1 MIAGL
6 ESGVSQLFVDG
17 QHGAVVVGEHPRA
30 LDHHLVGR
38 HGRRIDSGRRSIA
51 RGDLFAALH
60 TGAFAALDDV
70 PVIGDQD
77 DGATDGR
84 GGGHQR
90 VEPLEPVDPPHGAD
104 RIGAVEGVVDVVE
117 DARDDRTP
125 VGVVDGRTH
134 LDRQRATAADGFEVG
149 LVEEHLSLTAQTVTG
164 QPRGEAV
171 PLLGL
176 PAARQDAGQ

>member
-1 MIAGL
+1 MSTRGP
-6 ESGVSQLFVDG
+6 STP
-17 QHGAVVVGEHPRA
+17 PRRR
-30 LDHHLVGR
+30 R

-117 DARDDRTP
+117 DARATT
-125 VGVVDGRTH
+125 GR
-134 LDRQRATAADGFEVG
+134 RSV
-149 LVEEHLSLTAQTVTG
+149 SSM
-164 QPRGEAV
+164 
-171 PLLGL
+171 
-176 PAARQDAGQ
+176 AARTSTANALPRLTDSRSALWKSTCP